1 MAGLLGA
8 RWLGAGMESA
18 WVVANGLV
26 ACWQV
31 AVVSNTD
38 TYTHYTDHKHRKI
51 THLFCTR
58 TTGYKV
64 FGKKDSYSQN
74 FQNLLLEKYNRGTT
88 FKFLLL

>member
-8 RWLGAGMESA
+8 RGLGAGMESG
-18 WVVANGLV
+18 WLVANGLV

-31 AVVSNTD
+31 VVVSKTD

-51 THLFCTR
+51 IHLFCTR

-64 FGKKDSYSQN
+64 FGKKEQLLPKFPKPPVRKIQPGDN
-74 FQNLLLEKYNRGTT
+74 F
-88 FKFLLL
+88 